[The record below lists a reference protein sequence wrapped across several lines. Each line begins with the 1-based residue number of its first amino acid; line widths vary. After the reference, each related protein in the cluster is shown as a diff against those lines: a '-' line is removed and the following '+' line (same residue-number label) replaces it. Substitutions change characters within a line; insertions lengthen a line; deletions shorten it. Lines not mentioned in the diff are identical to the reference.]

1 MLAMT
6 KKNYLLL
13 GILWCQFLSAQDDV
27 FALREVVVSDRQLR
41 EYSNTK
47 PLLVLNDSVI
57 AKNGSALVS
66 LLNYNTPIYFKENGV
81 GMVASPSF
89 RGTTAQHTA
98 VVWNGLNVNSQFNG
112 QTDFNAV
119 NSMNANTI
127 VVRPGGGSILYGSSA
142 IGGTV
147 HLDNALRFGK
157 QFANAFLG
165 SYGSF
170 GTVGADYQLQAGS
183 EDWAVQAGLSR
194 HQSSNDFEFP
204 ESGRKNVNGQYYNTS
219 GQIGV
224 GYKINSDNIIHLHS
238 VVFDGDR
245 YFSLISPTDTRTKY
259 HDFNTRTMLEW
270 QNTAGAF
277 SSRLKAAFLTERY
290 DYFEQIDNPA
300 SNFGKA
306 QTFVAKYDGIY
317 ALNATTQINAMA
329 DFTQTSASGSD
340 VGKPTRQIVSFAV
353 LVKSRLW
360 EKWLMEAGVRQEV
373 TASYDSPLLFSVG
386 INWQVSRFYSVKIGG
401 SKNFR
406 MPTFNDLYWFD
417 GGNPALRPETSLQ
430 GEIGNQFAYRNWK
443 LRVTGYYIAIDDM
456 IQWLPGTVTT
466 WRPENVNQVKSYG
479 LENTLG
485 WEKKTTLGA
494 WKITGTYAYTVS
506 ENTRTG
512 KQLIYVPFHKATGA
526 LAYSWKRISA
536 DYQILYVGEVF
547 TRSDNDAR
555 YNIDAYTVSNLG
567 LSYVFGK
574 QDVIKIGGRVLNLF
588 DENYQVVAG
597 RPFPGRN
604 YSVFL
609 NLKF

>member
-1 MLAMT
+1 MT

-13 GILWCQFLSAQDDV
+13 GIFFWCQGIFAQDDV

-41 EYSNTK
+41 EYSTTQ
-47 PLLVLNDSVI
+47 PLLTLNDSVI

-66 LLNYNTPIYFKENGV
+66 LLNYNSTIYFKENGL

-98 VVWNGLNVNSQFNG
+98 VVWNGLNINSQFNG

-119 NSMNANTI
+119 SPMNFNAVI
-127 VVRPGGGSILYGSSA
+127 VRPGGGSVLYGSSA
-142 IGGTV
+142 IGGSV
-147 HLDNALRFGK
+147 HLDNTLRFGK
-157 QFANAFLG
+157 HFTNEFLG

-170 GTVGADYQLQAGS
+170 STVGANYRIAAGS
-183 EDWAVQAGLSR
+183 NRWAVQAGLSR
-194 HQSSNDFEFP
+194 QQSSNDFEYP
-204 ESGRKNVNGQYYNTS
+204 STNRRNENGQYYNTS
-219 GQIGV
+219 GQV
-224 GYKINSDNIIHLHS
+224 SAGYKIDEDNMVHLHS

-270 QNTAGAF
+270 QNVSGAF
-277 SSRLKAAFLTERY
+277 SSRVKAAFLTERY
-290 DYFEQIDNPA
+290 DYFGQIDRPA
-300 SNFGKA
+300 SNYGQA
-306 QTFVAKYDGIY
+306 QTFVAKYDGVY
-317 ALNATTQINAMA
+317 AVNASTQINATA
-329 DFTQTSASGSD
+329 DFTQTDATGTD
-340 VGKPTRQIVSFAV
+340 VGKPSRQISSFAV
-353 LVKSRLW
+353 LVKSRPW
-360 EKWLMEAGVRQEV
+360 TKWIVEAGLRQEI
-373 TASYDSPLLFSVG
+373 TASYDSPLLFSAG
-386 INWQVSRFYSVKIGG
+386 INWELSRFYSLKISG

-406 MPTFNDLYWFD
+406 MATFNDLYWFD

-430 GEIGNQFAYRNWK
+430 AEIGNQFTLQEWK
-443 LRVTGYYIAIDDM
+443 LRVTAYHIAIDDM

-466 WRPENVNQVKSYG
+466 WRPENVNQVRSYG
-479 LENTLG
+479 LENTLE
-485 WEKKTTLGA
+485 WERKTTVGH
-494 WKITGTYAYTVS
+494 WKIFGTYAYTVS
-506 ENTRTG
+506 ENERTG

-526 LAYSWKRISA
+526 VAYSRKNISA

-567 LSYVFGK
+567 LSYVFGT
-574 QDVIKIGGRVLNLF
+574 QTVVKIGGRVLNLF

-604 YSVFL
+604 YNVFL